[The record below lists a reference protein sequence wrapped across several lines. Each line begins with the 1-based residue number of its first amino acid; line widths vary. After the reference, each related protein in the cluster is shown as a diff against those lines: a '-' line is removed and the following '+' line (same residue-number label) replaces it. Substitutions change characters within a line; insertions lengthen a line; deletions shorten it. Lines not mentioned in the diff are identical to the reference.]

1 MEQKDLNFVI
11 ENDIKEASYYCGD
24 DACFV
29 AKFVTYDG
37 DTFEFKMSRE
47 KVMEHI
53 EKTSKHPEVY
63 MTNKKLVVE
72 HFHTMARRWFLM
84 TRTPVNVETEDFEET
99 KS

>member
-1 MEQKDLNFVI
+1 MEQKDINFII
-11 ENDIKEASYYCGD
+11 ENGIKEASYYCGD

-29 AKFVTYDG
+29 AKFDVGDG
-37 DTFEFKMSRE
+37 VFTFKMSRA

-53 EKTSKHPEVY
+53 ERTCKHPEVY

-72 HFHTMARRWFLM
+72 HFHTLARRWFLM
-84 TRTPVNVETEDFEET
+84 TRTPVKVETEDFEET